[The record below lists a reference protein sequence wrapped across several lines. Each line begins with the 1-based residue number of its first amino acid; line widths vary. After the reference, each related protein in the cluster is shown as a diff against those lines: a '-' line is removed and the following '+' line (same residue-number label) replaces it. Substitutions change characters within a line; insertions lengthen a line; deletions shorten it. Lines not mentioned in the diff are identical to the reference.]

1 MEIMKRRE
9 ITKLIKERIK
19 ASKLSRKKEKERK
32 KHSVQAENALVMYQ
46 FEEYGSRA

>member
-1 MEIMKRRE
+1 MKRRE
-9 ITKLIKERIK
+9 ITKLIKTERIK